1 MKRVRNS
8 DNFSTRICSIHDE
21 YNYTYQPRI
30 EAIRKQYAVE
40 PELIKLEKEKLLD
53 NSLEHHTRQY
63 VVDHFLKALNWH
75 FETDLPNLVA
85 EAPVYSIGEK
95 TTRFL
100 DYLGVDKHRQ
110 KSLLIVETKRPNSKL
125 PLPKGNR
132 TGKPPRGESYESLIS
147 SSLSD
152 NNQLT
157 EEWQDWLKTLRD
169 YSQSIKVGSGQSPK
183 RVVIT
188 NGDWLILFADPE
200 NAFSSQFPNQNNI
213 FVYENWSKI
222 EEKSGEIFG
231 LLEYY
236 EILGI
241 APSLSL
247 GEINFHLNP
256 EKLDRAMFGVRLM
269 YLEDPDFYLDSSPR
283 IKVVPIIFIRSINGV
298 WFRIEAQNPNH
309 IKLIPTD
316 SDDLEQH
323 LTEFELL
330 AFDLLNKIN
339 EKLETYLTCS
349 SLSEHYDNPNL
360 FSELTSVTKINNSQ
374 CEEFLIVTGKSTH
387 YLLRESTI
395 PNCPYHYWDKS
406 NMEGCATGTHPVK
419 NSKISNPR
427 TIFKTDIEHHCSHRD
442 IMTAKSSKITIE
454 NRDRCGSRSSENQG
468 AFCEILKFEEHLC
481 CRTCAFE
488 EVCTKAEV
496 FRILPCKNSS
506 D

>member
-8 DNFSTRICSIHDE
+8 DDFSTRIRCIHDE
-21 YNYTYQPRI
+21 YNYNYQPLI
-30 EAIRKQYAVE
+30 EAIRKQYAVD
-40 PELIKLEKEKLLD
+40 PESIKLEKEKLLD
-53 NSLEHHTRQY
+53 NSLERHTRQY
-63 VVDHFLKALNWH
+63 VVDRFLKALNWH

-100 DYLGVDKHRQ
+100 DYLGVNENRQ
-110 KSLLIVETKRPNSKL
+110 KALLIIETKRPNSKL

-132 TGKPPRGESYESLIS
+132 TGKLPRGESYESLIS

-152 NNQLT
+152 NSQLT

-188 NGDWLILFADPE
+188 NGNWLIIFSNPE
-200 NAFSSQFPNQNNI
+200 DAFNSEFPNQNNI
-213 FVYENWSKI
+213 FIYETWDEI
-222 EEKSGEIFG
+222 EEKSGEIFK

-236 EILGI
+236 EVLGNT
-241 APSLSL
+241 PSLSL
-247 GEINFHLNP
+247 GELNFHLNP

-269 YLEDPDFYLDSSPR
+269 YLEEPEFYLDSSPR

-298 WFRIEAQNPNH
+298 WFCVEAQNPKH
-309 IKLIPTD
+309 TKLIPND

-323 LTEFELL
+323 LTEFEQL
-330 AFDLLNKIN
+330 ACDLLNKIN

-349 SLSEHYDNPNL
+349 SLREHYDDPNL
-360 FSELTSVTKINNSQ
+360 FSELTPVTKINNNRY
-374 CEEFLIVTGKSTH
+374 EEFLIVTGKSTH
-387 YLLRESTI
+387 YLTRESTI
-395 PNCPYHYWDKS
+395 PNCPYHHWDKS
-406 NMEGCATGTHPVK
+406 DIEGCATGIHVK
-419 NSKISNPR
+419 RSTTRDPR
-427 TIFKTDIEHHCSHRD
+427 TIFKTDVEHHCSHRD
-442 IMTAKSSKITIE
+442 IMTAKSSKITIQ

-468 AFCEILKFEEHLC
+468 AFCEIWKFEEHLC

-488 EVCTKAEV
+488 EICTKAEV
-496 FRILPCKNSS
+496 FRVLPCKNGSV
-506 D
+506 